1 MDSVT
6 FEGEARAAN
15 SRPNDRPA
23 TGLRKR
29 ARLRI
34 ALVRIHPRRRPNG
47 KLTMDEQDAPTST
60 DYMRYDVLVNDALRG
75 VMRKILSEI
84 GKTGLPGEHHFY
96 ISFDTRHSGVRMSTR
111 LRQRYPEEMTVVLQH
126 QFWDLQVTDH
136 AFEVGLSFGGVP
148 ERLLVPWLSIK
159 GFFDPSVRFGLQ
171 FQPIDEA
178 AERIEPTMGAAE
190 PAKPGSASGQPANAA
205 PAPAP
210 QASGPTSV
218 PQVSSKE
225 KAAPKTEKPAEPA
238 PTAANKDAEAAP
250 TATVLSI
257 DAFRKKP

>member
-1 MDSVT
+1 
-6 FEGEARAAN
+6 
-15 SRPNDRPA
+15 
-23 TGLRKR
+23 
-29 ARLRI
+29 
-34 ALVRIHPRRRPNG
+34 
-47 KLTMDEQDAPTST
+47 MDEQDAPTST

-178 AERIEPTMGAAE
+178 AEKIEPTLETPPVAAKVV
-190 PAKPGSASGQPANAA
+190 PSTP
-205 PAPAP
+205 
-210 QASGPTSV
+210 GPTSV
-218 PQVSSKE
+218 PQVSTKE
-225 KAAPKTEKPAEPA
+225 KAAPRAEKPAGKPAEIVPA
-238 PTAANKDAEAAP
+238 PVANKDAEASP
-250 TATVLSI
+250 SATVLSI